1 MEIKDL
7 QIVTT
12 NAKWEKCFIDR
23 TDPNNQS
30 EPMRK
35 SVDLKGFSLILH
47 TSKDGYKLITEA
59 IPVVVPPPVQ
69 SYILM
74 PSK

>member
-1 MEIKDL
+1 MEIKDF

-12 NAKWEKCFIDR
+12 NAKWEKCFVDR
-23 TDPNNQS
+23 TDPNIQN

-35 SVDLKGFSLILH
+35 SMDLKGFSLILH
-47 TSKDGYKLITEA
+47 TAKDGYKLITEE
-59 IPVVVPPPVQ
+59 IPVIIPPPVQ